1 MNIILIGPRGIGK
14 TTVAK
19 ILAEKLNKK
28 YISLDAES
36 KNITDI
42 DLRNSPQE
50 RFSTTKKVLEENANE
65 NCILDFGCFH
75 TFFLDDGNFN
85 EIDKMLAPISNV
97 FLLTPSA
104 DIEESMEE
112 LKKMNA
118 RMIQDETFL
127 NMVCN
132 SNKNILKSRFNEK
145 LAKHIIYTKDMT
157 FAQIAEDIIDKL
169 K

>member
-1 MNIILIGPRGIGK
+1 
-14 TTVAK
+14 
-19 ILAEKLNKK
+19 
-28 YISLDAES
+28 
-36 KNITDI
+36 
-42 DLRNSPQE
+42 
-50 RFSTTKKVLEENANE
+50 
-65 NCILDFGCFH
+65 
-75 TFFLDDGNFN
+75 
-85 EIDKMLAPISNV
+85 MLAPISNV

-112 LKKMNA
+112 LKKINA
-118 RMIQDETFL
+118 RMIQDETFF

-157 FAQIAEDIIDKL
+157 FAQIAEGIIDKL